1 MAALGLP
8 LSCAYCALMS
18 SSAVLRLAAA
28 NTSTGL
34 VCAAAGIALPA
45 PSTNIATTIHRA
57 NRRPVIFIPCALVIF
72 LRIYRKRE
80 AVANHGRPNCRSR
93 RVGLDSKDTCRRA
106 PMKIPMIAVAGIVHA
121 AACGAAAAQS
131 PYAGLEARPVKAL
144 SDEQIA
150 DLKAGRGMGLALA
163 AELNGYPGPRHLL
176 DLADQLSLTPAQRAE
191 VQRLFD
197 AMAAE

>member
-1 MAALGLP
+1 
-8 LSCAYCALMS
+8 
-18 SSAVLRLAAA
+18 
-28 NTSTGL
+28 
-34 VCAAAGIALPA
+34 
-45 PSTNIATTIHRA
+45 
-57 NRRPVIFIPCALVIF
+57 
-72 LRIYRKRE
+72 
-80 AVANHGRPNCRSR
+80 
-93 RVGLDSKDTCRRA
+93 
-106 PMKIPMIAVAGIVHA
+106 MKIPMIAVAGIVHA

-163 AELNGYPGPRHLL
+163 AELNGYPAPRHLL

-197 AMAAE
+197 AMAAEAIPLGERLIREETELDRLFADHTVTAESLRAATQTIGGTQAALRDTHLKYHLSTLALLTPEQVERYAQLRGYAAAPAHAPGHHHPGSN